1 MKDKLIIKYAFKRV
15 LSQIEF
21 DSNLQMELLQIGVEY
36 VKLTESEITE
46 ESEYKELL
54 ETLCKLAKV

>member
-36 VKLTESEITE
+36 VKLTEREITE
-46 ESEYKELL
+46 EPEYKDLF